1 MLLNSV
7 FNRFVQE
14 SPAAV
19 MVRGLLEHVLTP
31 ESVDALFEEHA
42 DSQYTRA
49 LLFSQTVELMGQV
62 VCGIYPSANA
72 AYQKQRERF
81 TVSRTAVYDKLN
93 GVEPQVSAALTRQT
107 AASLTAVIRELG
119 ARCRTYCPVTVSRS
133 STAIAWRKP
142 NTACR
147 NCGRSRRV
155 RCPANRWWC
164 WTRR

>member
-49 LLFSQTVELMGQV
+49 V
-62 VCGIYPSANA
+62 VFAD
-72 AYQKQRERF
+72 R
-81 TVSRTAVYDKLN
+81 
-93 GVEPQVSAALTRQT
+93 
-107 AASLTAVIRELG
+107 
-119 ARCRTYCPVTVSRS
+119 
-133 STAIAWRKP
+133 
-142 NTACR
+142 
-147 NCGRSRRV
+147 
-155 RCPANRWWC
+155 
-164 WTRR
+164 